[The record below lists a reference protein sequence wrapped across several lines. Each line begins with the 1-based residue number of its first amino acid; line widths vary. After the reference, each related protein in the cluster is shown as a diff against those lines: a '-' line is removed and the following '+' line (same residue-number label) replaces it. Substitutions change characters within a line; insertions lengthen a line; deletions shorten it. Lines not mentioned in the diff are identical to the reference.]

1 MKTTIFT
8 RIFFGFA
15 AVMLVFVLPAIISVI
30 TVTQNK
36 AAENILN
43 DFVLVSGAIH
53 THLHTFTDSIKG
65 RAIDFSSDGFIRDA
79 AGEIVSGPLRS
90 RGSEA
95 RRGGSSAIRELNEHL
110 TGNKMPL
117 DPSIAGISIIDL
129 KGKVIASTAAE
140 EIGKNEFSD
149 DYFIEA
155 LKLPRKSAYISE
167 VAKKDVH
174 GETFVIAASA
184 PLISRDGADL
194 RGVIV
199 LYYSNRKLNELLLAS
214 VPTKIP
220 YESFEIYL
228 VNKDGF
234 LIAASNPEFYGDF
247 LKKKIETLPVKN
259 CLESV
264 ETSGIYENYAGE
276 KVVGSAF
283 CFHHNNWIEITEVK
297 EAEVFGAISKMR
309 YLMIL
314 FSVLFLFAGFLV
326 FLLISKGIS
335 SSLGELVRSVL
346 FFKEFKRPADIFLEK
361 PTNVKEIDFL
371 TQEFRKMCFDIRDS
385 LDLLSA
391 EKNKLQAIFENAGEG
406 IFVVDKEEKFKT
418 LNKTAENLLGWTEK
432 EIVGK
437 TENEFLEIFDDKK
450 RPVHKDG
457 GCLPNDVWKKG
468 KSAAFNNFSF
478 LKKNGERIVVDL
490 SVAPILDGAKKP
502 VAGIFLFRDVSGF
515 YKVEKVKSEFIT
527 VASHQLR
534 TPLTATK
541 WFLELALG
549 EKPDKKMKTFLKNAY
564 ESNER
569 IIALMADLLSAARL
583 ETSEI
588 VPNSASA
595 DLAGL
600 AKLVAGE
607 QKEKIK
613 KKKIK
618 LSFKIADGK
627 MAGWKVKIDER
638 FLRQAIANLLL
649 NAIMYTPAEGKIT
662 IILEKKGREAV
673 FAVKD
678 TGCGIPKD
686 EQKMIFQKFFRGT
699 NVFKKETQGTGLGLY
714 IVKAILEI
722 FGGKIWFESEEN
734 KGTTFYFTLP
744 LS

>member
-1 MKTTIFT
+1 
-8 RIFFGFA
+8 
-15 AVMLVFVLPAIISVI
+15 MLVFVLPLIILVI
-30 TVTQNK
+30 AVAQNK

-43 DFVLVSGAIH
+43 NLILVSGAIH
-53 THLHTFTDSIKG
+53 TNLHAFSDSIKG
-65 RAIDFSSDGFIRDA
+65 RAVDFSSDGFIRDT
-79 AGEIVSGPLRS
+79 AGEIISGS
-90 RGSEA
+90 
-95 RRGGSSAIRELNEHL
+95 GGSLAVQKLNEHL
-110 TGNKMPL
+110 INNKMRL
-117 DPSIAGISIIDL
+117 DPSIVGISVIGL
-129 KGKVIASTAAE
+129 KGKVIASTIPG
-140 EIGKNEFSD
+140 EIGADEFSN

-155 LKLPRKSAYISE
+155 LKLPYKNAYISDIAE
-167 VAKKDVH
+167 RDGREKK
-174 GETFVIAASA
+174 IAIAVSA

-194 RGVIV
+194 YGAIV
-199 LYYSNRKLNELLLAS
+199 LYYSNHKLNEFLLAS

-228 VNKDGF
+228 VNKEGF
-234 LIAASNPEFYGDF
+234 LIASSNTEFYGEF

-259 CLESV
+259 CRENA
-264 ETSGIYENYAGE
+264 ETAGIYENYAGR
-276 KVVGSAF
+276 KVIGSAS
-283 CFHHNNWIEITEVK
+283 CFHHNEWIEITEVE
-297 EAEVFGAISKMR
+297 EAEIFGVILKIR
-309 YLMIL
+309 DLMIL
-314 FSVLFLFAGFLV
+314 LSFLFLFAGFLV
-326 FLLISKGIS
+326 FLLISRGIS

-346 FFKEFKRPADIFLEK
+346 FFKEFKRPVDVVLEK
-361 PTNVKEIDFL
+361 PSAIKEIDFL
-371 TQEFRKMCFDIRDS
+371 AKEFRKMCFDIRDS

-437 TENEFLEIFDDKK
+437 SENEFLKILDDKK
-450 RPVHKDG
+450 QSVHKDG

-468 KSAAFNNFSF
+468 KSVAFNNFSF
-478 LKKNGERIVVDL
+478 LKKDGGRIVVDL

-502 VAGIFLFRDVSGF
+502 VAGIFLFRDVSEF
-515 YKVEKVKSEFIT
+515 YKVEKVKTEFIT

-564 ESNER
+564 ASNER
-569 IIALMADLLSAARL
+569 IIALLADLLSAARL
-583 ETSEI
+583 EASEI
-588 VPNSASA
+588 IPDSASA

-600 AKLVAGE
+600 AKLVAAE
-607 QKEKIK
+607 QEEKIK

-618 LSFKIADGK
+618 LSFKIAGGK
-627 MAGWKVKIDER
+627 AADFKVKIDER
-638 FLRQAIANLLL
+638 FLRQAIANLLV
-649 NAIMYTPAEGKIT
+649 NAIMYTPAEGKIAV
-662 IILEKKGREAV
+662 ILEKKGREAV

-678 TGCGIPKD
+678 TGYGIPKN

-734 KGTTFYFTLP
+734 KGTTFYFALP
-744 LS
+744 LAGK